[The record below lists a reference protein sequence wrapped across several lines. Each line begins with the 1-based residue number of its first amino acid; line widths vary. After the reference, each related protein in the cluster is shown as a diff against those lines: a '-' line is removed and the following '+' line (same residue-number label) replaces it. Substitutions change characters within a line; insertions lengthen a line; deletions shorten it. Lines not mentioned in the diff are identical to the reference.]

1 MKYDF
6 PESFVRDYDKLL
18 KDGQCS
24 DVIIRVGEEQKEF
37 RAHSLMLRAR
47 STYFNTALSAT
58 WAKKEGDFFVLSVP
72 NIHVY
77 IFEIILRYMY
87 TTEIIL
93 DALEGVKVLELLVAV
108 DELLLRD
115 FIDKLKLFI
124 HQKLENLIKQDA
136 ISVLEMFFQYDICE
150 SFREPCLHLICTYP
164 DTLFMH
170 HNFIQLEKS
179 LLIHILQCD
188 SLGTLNEIE
197 IWNYLLKWGIAQD
210 ETLQNKEIKSWK
222 INDYIILK
230 NIIHECIYLI
240 RWHMIPPN
248 EFWKNRSFL
257 KNILSE
263 ELYKELGEYYLD
275 PTTPLKD
282 VVPRLRKLPITD
294 KNAKKKKF
302 EDLSCID
309 LTKVN
314 EKLLNEE
321 DDCDVIIHAGK
332 GLYLKELYAH
342 SLILNIRSSYFNHAL
357 TNNQVK
363 KEGKYFVFQFPNIS
377 ANIFEIILRYIYTAT
392 ITFYGLKGVETL
404 QLLIAANELHLEDI
418 ISPLISF
425 IRQEFEEFM
434 KQDAVNI
441 TQIVFQ
447 YDACNLLQEICLHY
461 ICTYPKALFENQKF
475 TQLDQTLLIHIL
487 KCDDL
492 GKLNELEIWNYLFTW
507 GIEQNPT
514 LQKKDVETW
523 NTDDYVMLENTIHEC
538 IPLIHWFQISGR
550 EFKRNLSVF
559 KNTLSS
565 ELYQN
570 IWNYHLD
577 SDSLPHDV
585 TILPP
590 RHIQVHMPLIRSQH
604 FNIIAS
610 WIDKKDLQKMPP
622 NDTYYSF
629 HNNPYDFNLIYC
641 SKRDGFEKFH
651 DFCDD
656 KGPTIIIAKVQI
668 NESDTCL
675 FGGYNDLS
683 WKNYNNKSSQKKISY
698 SRSDKNFLFSFDN
711 KEDYSTSKLA
721 RVKKGKIAVGYDS
734 ETGPFFGSSKSYY
747 EISISGDLIISSKN
761 KIIRYGTN
769 YPDFKKFAK
778 LQNIDNCKVED
789 YEVWKIN
796 IKKGNI

>member
-24 DVIIRVGEEQKEF
+24 DVIIRVGISLIHYF
-37 RAHSLMLRAR
+37 RH
-47 STYFNTALSAT
+47 Y
-58 WAKKEGDFFVLSVP
+58 
-72 NIHVY
+72 Y
-77 IFEIILRYMY
+77 
-87 TTEIIL
+87 
-93 DALEGVKVLELLVAV
+93 ALEGVKVLELLVAV

-124 HQKLENLIKQDA
+124 HQKLETLIKQDA
-136 ISVLEMFFQYDICE
+136 ISVLEMVFQYDVCE

-197 IWNYLLKWGIAQD
+197 IWNYLIKWGIAQD
-210 ETLQNKEIKSWK
+210 ETLQNKDIKSWK

-302 EDLSCID
+302 EDLSCMD

-314 EKLLNEE
+314 EKLLKEE

-425 IRQEFEEFM
+425 IRQKFEEFM
-434 KQDAVNI
+434 NQDA
-441 TQIVFQ
+441 
-447 YDACNLLQEICLHY
+447 
-461 ICTYPKALFENQKF
+461 
-475 TQLDQTLLIHIL
+475 
-487 KCDDL
+487 
-492 GKLNELEIWNYLFTW
+492 
-507 GIEQNPT
+507 
-514 LQKKDVETW
+514 
-523 NTDDYVMLENTIHEC
+523 
-538 IPLIHWFQISGR
+538 
-550 EFKRNLSVF
+550 FKRNLSVF

-585 TILPP
+585 TILAP